1 MPAKERGF
9 QVNAADYLEQ
19 QLTLFTD
26 YESGQENQDSSSG
39 KTSQEPLARM
49 GGLILEPCLRKSDRP
64 KFQCL
69 NVTSGHKAEWCSATN
84 AKLRGEYWTLNIGES
99 PNVAKESSLSQ
110 ILQPPTDVQQ
120 KYYLSSRA
128 VIGILRRA
136 KERGKKLPEKLEK
149 ALIAQAELYGGAG
162 QGTHNGA
169 VFVPLKARC
178 LTSRMDGSPCIDR
191 GPQIVATYRNDVK
204 TVGALMHR
212 DYKGIDNQDL
222 PKCDKLIIEKE
233 QQ

>member
-1 MPAKERGF
+1 MAMTLGSLFDGIGGWPDAALLAGIKPLWASEIEPFPAAVTAHHYPEMKQLGDITKINVDELEPVDIICAGSPCQDLSVAGKRKGLSGERSG
-9 QVNAADYLEQ
+9 
-19 QLTLFTD
+19 LFSTAID
-26 YESGQENQDSSSG
+26 IVHRLRERTGKPRFFVWENVPGAFSSN
-39 KTSQEPLARM
+39 

-99 PNVAKESSLSQ
+99 PNVAKESFLSQ

-149 ALIAQAELYGGAG
+149 ALIAQAEL
-162 QGTHNGA
+162 
-169 VFVPLKARC
+169 
-178 LTSRMDGSPCIDR
+178 
-191 GPQIVATYRNDVK
+191 
-204 TVGALMHR
+204 
-212 DYKGIDNQDL
+212 
-222 PKCDKLIIEKE
+222 
-233 QQ
+233 